1 MATKRPSFAKRQREQ
16 AAKAKAA
23 AKRDRRL
30 ARGTETDE
38 VDGDTEVETRV
49 AAPEIET
56 RVEMGEILARVDELQ
71 ERLERGAISYDEFDE
86 QKAGLPRMLPIE

>member
-30 ARGTETDE
+30 SRAADDTEETDE
-38 VDGDTEVETRV
+38 PEA
-49 AAPEIET
+49 AAPT
-56 RVEMGEILARVDELQ
+56 ATQVEMGEVLARVDALQ
-71 ERLERGAISYDEFDE
+71 ERLERGAISYEEFDE
-86 QKAGLPRMLPIE
+86 QKAALLRLLPIE